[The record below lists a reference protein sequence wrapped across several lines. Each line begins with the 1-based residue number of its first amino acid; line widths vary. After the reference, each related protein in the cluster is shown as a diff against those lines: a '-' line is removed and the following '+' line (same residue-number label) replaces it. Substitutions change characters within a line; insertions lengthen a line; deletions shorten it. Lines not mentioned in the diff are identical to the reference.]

1 MRIDVHLKEE
11 KPTHRAFWQ
20 FRILTFRPKPHN
32 FVKVG
37 VTCKPQTNTS
47 YVFLGQHACRLDL
60 SHPTC
65 ISSKFVRMRLKKT
78 GASFRLLKRN
88 QNGFLFW
95 REPAHAK
102 CAATDRFFQPKL
114 KNSVVW
120 AILFRVVFDFV
131 QNAHEKNTC
140 YFCNAMNLLIL
151 SVFMLDKQ
159 T

>member
-1 MRIDVHLKEE
+1 MTSLFQYGFRISKGTPREIAPNQGVMRIDVHLKEE

-65 ISSKFVRMRLKKT
+65 ISSKFVRMRLKKRCEFQT
-78 GASFRLLKRN
+78 SETQSKWFPFLARTCAREMCSHRPVLSTEIEELSCLGNIVSR
-88 QNGFLFW
+88 GF
-95 REPAHAK
+95 
-102 CAATDRFFQPKL
+102 
-114 KNSVVW
+114 
-120 AILFRVVFDFV
+120 
-131 QNAHEKNTC
+131 
-140 YFCNAMNLLIL
+140 
-151 SVFMLDKQ
+151 
-159 T
+159 

>member
-1 MRIDVHLKEE
+1 LAISNFNIPTQTTQFCKGRGDLQTSNQHELRFFGAARMSLGPVTPNVHIFKICQ
-11 KPTHRAFWQ
+11 AA
-20 FRILTFRPKPHN
+20 PKKN
-32 FVKVG
+32 
-37 VTCKPQTNTS
+37 
-47 YVFLGQHACRLDL
+47 
-60 SHPTC
+60 
-65 ISSKFVRMRLKKT
+65 

-151 SVFMLDKQ
+151 SVFMLDRQ